1 MQITEKKEVT
11 RTTVEKVIIGRKCD
25 VCKRDIN
32 KVADARGWRKYNYF
46 LIHTWHNDWGNDSV
60 DSNEYYDACCSECV
74 IKFASKYLHDAQD
87 VGENTMAMEVTHVM
101 RLEDG
106 SSDGW

>member
-1 MQITEKKEVT
+1 MKITEKKEVT
-11 RTTVEKVIIGRKCD
+11 RTTVEEVITGRKCD

-32 KVADARGWRKYNYF
+32 EVTGAYGWYKYNYF

-60 DSNEYYDACCSECV
+60 DSHEYYDACCSECA
-74 IKFASKYLHDAQD
+74 IKFASKYLHDAQS
-87 VGENTMAMEVTHVM
+87 GGKNTMAMEVEHVN

-106 SSDGW
+106 ASDW